1 MLWFPLAFGAALF
14 WAFGHVLLKRGFD
27 HVPPLWN
34 NILDKFVSLVLWT
47 PVVLLLSGF
56 NITIPPL
63 SVVVI
68 IIAAAVLYHF
78 FFYAISK
85 GQISL
90 TGTIVAG
97 YPVFTIL
104 LSYFFLHEQLS
115 SVQYTGIALI
125 LAGDVIVALP
135 SNDKADVDGLL
146 DCSRHDYTWLL
157 WGFIGAMALGV
168 GDFLTKVSIN
178 RIGSYSLIFWLALIG
193 NAVAGCNYLIDR
205 RNRPAPPLFRR
216 EGLPTILGI
225 VVNLIGALFFLLAFD
240 YGKVSLIAP
249 VSSIYPAFMALL
261 AVRFLKERI
270 SRRQWVGIAVAIV
283 GLVLIGMVT
292 F

>member
-34 NILDKFVSLVLWT
+34 NILDKIASLLLWV
-47 PVVLLLSGF
+47 PVVLILSGF
-56 NITIPPL
+56 NITIPSL
-63 SVVVI
+63 SVLLI
-68 IIAAAVLYHF
+68 IITASAIYHF

-104 LSYFFLHEQLS
+104 LSYFFLSEKLLWA
-115 SVQYTGIALI
+115 QYTGIALI
-125 LAGDVIVALP
+125 LTGGVIVALP
-135 SNDKADVDGLL
+135 RNEKDNSLEGNT
-146 DCSRHDYTWLL
+146 SDYTWIL
-157 WGFIGAMALGV
+157 WGLIGALSLGV
-168 GDFLTKVSIN
+168 GDFLTKISIN
-178 RIGSYSLIFWLALIG
+178 HIGSYSHIFWIALIG
-193 NAVAGCNYLIDR
+193 NGVSGCNFLIDKK
-205 RNRPAPPLFRR
+205 NRPLPPLLRR

-240 YGKVSLIAP
+240 YGKVSLIAS
-249 VSSIYPAFMALL
+249 VSSMYPAFMALL
-261 AVRFLKERI
+261 AVRFLKEKI
-270 SRRQWVGIAVAIV
+270 SRKQWVGIAVAIV
-283 GLVLIGMVT
+283 GLVLLGMAT